1 MPDPNTT
8 LKAEQHASNP
18 IVTAESMSNLE
29 DSNRS
34 PEISDP
40 SLWDQPLDSGIRSE
54 QQGRMAEVLS
64 LEAGQVPPNLLRWLK
79 GTTAV
84 LAGSIVVSTLIP
96 IQNYVI
102 ASGEIEPAGD
112 VQKVQ
117 HLEGGIIRK
126 QLVQEGQRVRRGQV
140 LLTLDEGE
148 IGSQEQ
154 QTATRITNLTL
165 EQRELRRS
173 LGEEAINARQRTPTI
188 PAADVARAFRDA
200 QNQRGQEFRRQIR
213 LAEERIATME
223 AKRQK
228 YLAEVAILRK
238 QTQAYLT
245 LDRTG
250 AIPHNDVLEAQR
262 RLASTETQLAELDGN
277 IREAQISMTEM
288 RAKLK
293 MDTYEQ
299 LAKVTGE
306 KAELQSVLG
315 RQQGELDRLQV
326 RSPVNGIVKS
336 YTVKT
341 IGGVIAPGSL
351 VAEVVPVGERLEAF
365 TRVKPKDIGNVRLGQ
380 KVELKIQAYDYGRY
394 GSIPGKVESISAS
407 TFQDEKTGEPYYKV
421 RVSLDRDYAGKSP
434 DQNLLV
440 PGMTLTADILT
451 DRTNL
456 FMYLLSP
463 VRQGLG
469 SALHEQS

>member
-1 MPDPNTT
+1 MDRISTT
-8 LKAEQHASNP
+8 ELTTKHQTP
-18 IVTAESMSNLE
+18 IVSADSMSSLE
-29 DSNRS
+29 DNNHN
-34 PEISDP
+34 PEMTDP
-40 SLWDQPLDSGIRSE
+40 SLWDLPGGAGSRAE
-54 QQGRMAEVLS
+54 QQGRMAEALS
-64 LEAGQVPPNLLRWLK
+64 LEAGQVPPNLLSWLR

-84 LAGSIVVSTLIP
+84 LVGSIVVSALIP
-96 IQNYVI
+96 IQDYVV

-117 HLEGGIIRK
+117 HLEGGIIRQ
-126 QLVQEGQRVRRGQV
+126 QLVQEGERVRRGQV

-165 EQRELRRS
+165 EQRELRKS
-173 LGEEAINARQRTPTI
+173 LGEEAMNAKQRTPTV
-188 PAADVARAFRDA
+188 PAADVARAFSDV
-200 QNQRGQEFRRQIR
+200 QDQRGKEFRRQLG
-213 LAEERIATME
+213 LAQQRIATME
-223 AKRQK
+223 AKRSK
-228 YLAEVAILRK
+228 YLAEVAILRQ
-238 QTQAYLT
+238 QTQAYVS

-250 AIPHNDVLEAQR
+250 AIPHNDVLDAQR
-262 RLASTETQLAELDGN
+262 RLASTETQLAELNGN
-277 IREAQISMTEM
+277 IREAQIAMNEM
-288 RAKLK
+288 SAKLR

-336 YTVKT
+336 YSIKT

-351 VAEVVPVGERLEAF
+351 VAEVVPVGEQLEAF
-365 TRVKPKDIGNVRLGQ
+365 TRVKPKDIGNVRIGQ
-380 KVELKIQAYDYGRY
+380 KVELKIQAYDYSRY
-394 GSIPGKVESISAS
+394 GSIPGKVRSISAG

-421 RVSLDRDYAGKSP
+421 RVSLDRAYAGKISG
-434 DQNLLV
+434 QNLLV

-456 FMYLLSP
+456 LLYLLSP
-463 VRQGLG
+463 VRKGFG
-469 SALHEQS
+469 SALHEQG